1 MIDSWRRLRQFHFM
15 DSVSI
20 TVFKSKCQE
29 LLSKLGRTQRPLL
42 ITKDNKPVATVMPI
56 SEEGAAGLDYFRGTV
71 AKYGDIVSPT
81 GESWDAD
88 Q

>member
-1 MIDSWRRLRQFHFM
+1 MVDSRRGLRQFQFM

-29 LLSKLGRTQRPLL
+29 LLSKLGRTQRPIL
-42 ITKDNKPVATVMPI
+42 ITKDNKPVATVVPV
-56 SEEGAAGLDYFRGTV
+56 SEKDATGLDFFRGSV
-71 AKYGDIVSPT
+71 ANYGDIVSPT
-81 GESWDAD
+81 GETWNAD